1 MRKFAIAGAAAA
13 LFAIPAAANAQAF
26 VQAEVG
32 IDSVSAYGESDE
44 GVAYGVTAGYDMPL
58 SGGMFVGIQG
68 TVADSTTK
76 ECITFEGGGEA
87 TFAASAVSVV
97 GKECVKTGRDLAA
110 LARLGTSVGD
120 KSKLYLLAGYT
131 NARFRATY
139 NDGEFSASESAN
151 ADGVRVG
158 AGYQYD
164 ISDSLFVKAEY
175 HYSNYEADISR
186 HNGIIAVGAKF

>member
-32 IDSVSAYGESDE
+32 IDSVSVEGESDE
-44 GVAYGVTAGYDMPL
+44 GVAYGVSAGYDIPL

-76 ECITFEGGGEA
+76 ECASFEGDEA
-87 TFAASAVSVV
+87 
-97 GKECVKTGRDLAA
+97 CIKTGRDLAA
-110 LARLGTSVGD
+110 LIRLGTSVGD
-120 KSKLYLLAGYT
+120 KSKLYVLGGYT
-131 NARFRATY
+131 NARIRATY
-139 NDGEFSASESAN
+139 DGES
-151 ADGVRVG
+151 DGVNLDGFRLG

-175 HYSNYEADISR
+175 RYSNYEYDFSR